1 MVSSPLWSHA
11 FRYLLKDAEVE
22 EWSELIDD
30 FEQHYG
36 PAAIVAAELNE
47 MKIVFSINDNKEVR
61 VIIRNGSEV
70 EMGGNF
76 EKGFNLLIDC
86 QDTGSKLADLAGKVA
101 RGYCDGNQIP
111 TEGLTVNWFHPEF
124 PKPPTGVRCCAVLL
138 CGGKGSRL
146 AKQGVSTHKPLMPI
160 SGKPSLFHVVEQ
172 LQSIELDFTSIIIVV
187 PPERL
192 NEYNLALEGQEC
204 VVVAQPVALGT
215 GDAVWH
221 ALQHLPEEVEHVYVS
236 FGTQPLVTDNSILA
250 SLAFHIKEKLV
261 FTLPTTITPNPYA
274 PLLRGADGKVS
285 NSVETHLEE
294 ADKSEF
300 GEANVGG
307 YWASMKALN
316 EILIP
321 LREMK
326 WNADSKKYMTP
337 SGELGYP
344 NEMVRACLEGD
355 LGVDG
360 IPCSEPQEM
369 IGLKRLE
376 DISKIELEF
385 ARRQHNID

>member
-47 MKIVFSINDNKEVR
+47 MKIVFSVNDNKEVR

-70 EMGGNF
+70 EMDGSF

-86 QDTGSKLADLAGKVA
+86 QDTESKLTDLAGMVA
-101 RGYCDGNQIP
+101 GGYSNGHQIP

-124 PKPPTGVRCCAVLL
+124 PKPPAGVRCCAVLL

-146 AKQGVSTHKPLMPI
+146 AEQGVSTHKPLMPI
-160 SGKPSLFHVVEQ
+160 NGKPSLFHVVEQ
-172 LQSIELDFTSIIIVV
+172 LQNMDLDFTSIIIVV

-192 NEYNLALEGQEC
+192 KEYNLALEGQEC

-250 SLAFHIKEKLV
+250 SLAFHIKEKLE

-294 ADKSEF
+294 AEKSEF

-321 LREMK
+321 LRKMK
-326 WNADSKKYMTP
+326 WNADSEKYMTP

-344 NEMVRACLEGD
+344 NEMVRACLEGSF
-355 LGVDG
+355 GIDG

-385 ARRQHNID
+385 ARRQHNFD

>member
-47 MKIVFSINDNKEVR
+47 MKIVFSVNDNKEVR
-61 VIIRNGSEV
+61 VITRNGSEV
-70 EMGGNF
+70 EMDGNF

-86 QDTGSKLADLAGKVA
+86 HDSESKLTALAGMVA
-101 RGYCDGNQIP
+101 GGYCSGHQIP
-111 TEGLTVNWFHPEF
+111 IKGLAVNWFHPEF
-124 PKPPTGVRCCAVLL
+124 PKPPTGVRCCAILL
-138 CGGKGSRL
+138 CGGQGSRL
-146 AKQGVSTHKPLMPI
+146 VEQGVSTHKPLMPI
-160 SGKPSLFHVVEQ
+160 NGKPSLFHVVEQ
-172 LQSIELDFTSIIIVV
+172 LQNMDLDFTSIIIVV

-192 NEYNLALEGQEC
+192 KEYNLALEDRKC

-221 ALQHLPEEVEHVYVS
+221 ALQHLPEEIEHVYVS

-250 SLAFHIKEKLV
+250 SLAFHIKEKLE

-274 PLLRGADGKVS
+274 PLIRGADGKVS

-294 ADKSEF
+294 AEKSEF

-321 LREMK
+321 LRKMK
-326 WNADSKKYMTP
+326 WNADSKKYMTT

-344 NEMVRACLEGD
+344 NEMVRACLEG
-355 LGVDG
+355 GFGIDG

-385 ARRQHNID
+385 NRRQHSFD

>member
-1 MVSSPLWSHA
+1 MVSFPLWSHA
-11 FRYLLKDAEVE
+11 FRYLLKGAEVE
-22 EWSELIDD
+22 EWSGLIDN

-36 PAAIVAAELNE
+36 PAAIVAAELNNL
-47 MKIVFSINDNKEVR
+47 KIIFSVNDDKE
-61 VIIRNGSEV
+61 IRAITPNGLEV
-70 EMGGNF
+70 EVDSNF
-76 EKGFNLLIDC
+76 ENGFNLLIDC
-86 QDTGSKLADLAGKVA
+86 QDSESKLADLAGMVA
-101 RGYCDGNQIP
+101 GSYCNGNQIP
-111 TEGLTVNWFHPEF
+111 IKGLTVNWFHPVF
-124 PKPPTGVRCCAVLL
+124 PKPPAGVRCCAVLL

-146 AKQGVSTHKPLMPI
+146 AEQGISTHKPLMSI
-160 SGKPSLFHVVEQ
+160 NGKPSLFHVVEQ
-172 LQSIELDFTSIIIVV
+172 LQNMELDFTSIIIVV

-192 NEYNLALEGQEC
+192 KEYNLALEGREC

-221 ALQHLPEEVEHVYVS
+221 ALKHLPEEVEHVYVS

-250 SLAFHIKEKLV
+250 SLAFHIKEKLE

-294 ADKSEF
+294 AEKSEF

-321 LREMK
+321 LQKMK
-326 WNADSKKYMTP
+326 WNADSEKYMTS

-344 NEMVRACLEGD
+344 NEMVRACLEG
-355 LGVDG
+355 GFGIDG

-385 ARRQHNID
+385 ARRQHNLD

>member
-376 DISKIELEF
+376 DISKIEQEF
-385 ARRQHNID
+385 TRRQHSLD